1 MSAPKNNFFQPVD
14 GMELP
19 RFAGIPSFMRLPHL
33 DLNDRNIN
41 EVDFG
46 LIGVPWDAGTTN
58 RPGPRHGPRQM
69 RDLSTMIRAMNG
81 ATRIKPFELAN
92 FADLGDAP
100 VNPADIQDCMNRIT
114 EFYEKVKSNGI
125 IPMTVGGDHLT
136 SLPVLRALA
145 SSAPVGMIHFDAHTD
160 LFESYFDGYKY
171 THGTPFRRAI
181 EEGLLDPKRV
191 IQIGIRGSMYDG
203 ADIEWGRHQGVTI
216 IQIEELFERGIKD
229 VMQQARDIVGNNET
243 YCSYD
248 IDFIDPTFAPG
259 TGTPEVGGPNSFQAL
274 QVVRELSGVNLIG
287 MDLVEV
293 SPPFDQSGATS
304 WLGISIVFEMLCILA
319 QLKQAIWF

>member
-1 MSAPKNNFFQPVD
+1 MSAPKINFFQPVD

-33 DLNDRNIN
+33 NLNDQSIN

-114 EFYEKVKSNGI
+114 EFYEKVKSKGI
-125 IPMTVGGDHLT
+125 IPMTIGGDHLT

-145 SSAPVGMIHFDAHTD
+145 SKAPVGMIHFDAHTD

-216 IQIEELFERGIKD
+216 IQIEEFFERGIKD

-319 QLKQAIWF
+319 QLNK

>member
-81 ATRIKPFELAN
+81 TTRIKPFELAN

-100 VNPADIQDCMNRIT
+100 VNPADIQDCMKRIT

-319 QLKQAIWF
+319 QLNK

>member
-145 SSAPVGMIHFDAHTD
+145 TSAPVGMIHFDAHTD

-319 QLKQAIWF
+319 QLNK

>member
-1 MSAPKNNFFQPVD
+1 MSEPKNNFFQPVD

-319 QLKQAIWF
+319 KLNK

>member
-33 DLNDRNIN
+33 DLNDQNIN

-100 VNPADIQDCMNRIT
+100 VNPADIQDCMKRIT

-319 QLKQAIWF
+319 QLNK

>member
-1 MSAPKNNFFQPVD
+1 MSSPKNNFFQPVD

-19 RFAGIPSFMRLPHL
+19 RFAGIPSFMRLPHV
-33 DLNDRNIN
+33 DLNDQNIN

-100 VNPADIQDCMNRIT
+100 VNPADIQDCMKRIT

-319 QLKQAIWF
+319 QLNK

>member
-114 EFYEKVKSNGI
+114 EFYQKVKSKGI
-125 IPMTVGGDHLT
+125 IPMTIGGDHLT

-145 SSAPVGMIHFDAHTD
+145 SKAPVGMIHFDAHTD

-319 QLKQAIWF
+319 KLNK

>member
-1 MSAPKNNFFQPVD
+1 MSAPKNNFFHPVD

-319 QLKQAIWF
+319 QLNK

>member
-1 MSAPKNNFFQPVD
+1 MSMIPNTFFQPVD
-14 GMELP
+14 CMELP

-33 DLNDRNIN
+33 GFDSVEINDVN
-41 EVDFG
+41 FG

-58 RPGPRHGPRQM
+58 RSGPRHGPRQM

-81 ATRIKPFELAN
+81 ATRIKPFEMAN

-100 VNPADIQDCMNRIT
+100 VNPADIQDCMHRIT
-114 EFYEKVKSNGI
+114 EFYKKIKSKGI
-125 IPMTVGGDHLT
+125 IPMTIGGDHLT

-145 SSAPVGMIHFDAHTD
+145 ADEPVGMIHFDAHTD
-160 LFESYFDGYKY
+160 LFESYFDGFKY

-191 IQIGIRGSMYDG
+191 IQIGIRGTMYDG
-203 ADIEWGRHQGVTI
+203 EDIEWGRKQGVTI
-216 IQIEELFERGIKD
+216 IQIEEFFERGITD
-229 VMQQARDIVGNNET
+229 VMKQARDIVSDKKT

-259 TGTPEVGGPNSFQAL
+259 TGTPEVGGPNSFQGL
-274 QVVRELSGVNLIG
+274 QVVRELKGVNLIG

-293 SPPFDQSGATS
+293 SPPFDQSGATA
-304 WLGISIVFEMLCILA
+304 WLGISIVFEMMCMLA
-319 QLKQAIWF
+319 QLKNEL

>member
-1 MSAPKNNFFQPVD
+1 MSTTSNTFFQPVD
-14 GMELP
+14 GMESP

-33 DLNDRNIN
+33 GLNSEKIN
-41 EVDFG
+41 DVDFG

-58 RPGPRHGPRQM
+58 RSGPRHGPRQM

-81 ATRIKPFELAN
+81 ATRIKPFEMAN

-100 VNPADIQDCMNRIT
+100 VNPADIQDCMYRIT
-114 EFYEKVKSNGI
+114 KFYKKIKSKGI
-125 IPMTVGGDHLT
+125 IPMTIGGDHLT

-145 SSAPVGMIHFDAHTD
+145 ADEPVGMVHFDAHTD
-160 LFESYFDGYKY
+160 LFESYFDGFKY

-191 IQIGIRGSMYDG
+191 IQIGIRGTMYDG
-203 ADIEWGRHQGVTI
+203 EDIEWGRKKGVTI
-216 IQIEELFERGIKD
+216 IQIEELFERGITD
-229 VMQQARDIVGNNET
+229 VMKQARDIVSDKKT

-259 TGTPEVGGPNSFQAL
+259 TGTPEVGGPNSFQGL
-274 QVVRELSGVNLIG
+274 QVVRELKGVNLIG

-293 SPPFDQSGATS
+293 SPPFDQSGATA
-304 WLGISIVFEMLCILA
+304 WLGISIVFEMMCMLA
-319 QLKQAIWF
+319 QLKNELL

>member
-1 MSAPKNNFFQPVD
+1 MSAPKNIFFQPVD

-319 QLKQAIWF
+319 QLNK

>member
-1 MSAPKNNFFQPVD
+1 MSSPKNNFFQPVD

-203 ADIEWGRHQGVTI
+203 ADIEWGRLQGVTI

-319 QLKQAIWF
+319 QLHK

>member
-1 MSAPKNNFFQPVD
+1 MSEPKNNFFQPVD

-33 DLNDRNIN
+33 NLNDQSIN

-114 EFYEKVKSNGI
+114 EFYEKVKSKGI
-125 IPMTVGGDHLT
+125 IPMTIGGDHLT

-145 SSAPVGMIHFDAHTD
+145 SKAPVGMIHFDAHTD

-229 VMQQARDIVGNNET
+229 VMQQARDIVGSNET

-319 QLKQAIWF
+319 QLNK

>member
-203 ADIEWGRHQGVTI
+203 ADIEWGRDKGVTI

-229 VMQQARDIVGNNET
+229 VMQQARDIVGSNET

-319 QLKQAIWF
+319 QLNK

>member
-33 DLNDRNIN
+33 NLNDQSIN

-114 EFYEKVKSNGI
+114 EFYEKVKSKGI
-125 IPMTVGGDHLT
+125 IPMTIGGDHLT

-145 SSAPVGMIHFDAHTD
+145 SKAPVGMIHFDAHTD

-319 QLKQAIWF
+319 QLNK

>member
-319 QLKQAIWF
+319 KLNR

>member
-81 ATRIKPFELAN
+81 ATRVKPFELAN

-319 QLKQAIWF
+319 QLNK

>member
-136 SLPVLRALA
+136 SIPVLRALA

-203 ADIEWGRHQGVTI
+203 ADIECGRHQGVTI

-319 QLKQAIWF
+319 KLNK

>member
-1 MSAPKNNFFQPVD
+1 MSEPKNNFFQPVD

-33 DLNDRNIN
+33 NLNDQNIN

-114 EFYEKVKSNGI
+114 EFYQKVKSKGI
-125 IPMTVGGDHLT
+125 IPMTIGGDHLT

-145 SSAPVGMIHFDAHTD
+145 SKAPVGMIHFDAHTD

-229 VMQQARDIVGNNET
+229 VMQQARDIVGSNET

-319 QLKQAIWF
+319 QLNK

>member
-203 ADIEWGRHQGVTI
+203 ADIEWGRNQGVTI

-319 QLKQAIWF
+319 QLNK

>member
-1 MSAPKNNFFQPVD
+1 MSASPNKFFQPVD

-33 DLNDRNIN
+33 ELNDQQIN
-41 EVDFG
+41 NVDFG

-81 ATRIKPFELAN
+81 ATRIKPFEIAN

-100 VNPADIQDCMNRIT
+100 VNPADIQDCMSRIT
-114 EFYEKVKSNGI
+114 DFYKKVKSIGI
-125 IPMTVGGDHLT
+125 IPMTIGGDHLT

-145 SSAPVGMIHFDAHTD
+145 AENPVGMIHFDAHTD

-181 EEGLLDPKRV
+181 EEGLLDPKRI

-203 ADIEWGRHQGVTI
+203 EDIEWGRKQGVTI

-229 VMQQARDIVGNNET
+229 VMQQARNIVGNDKT

-274 QVVRELSGVNLIG
+274 QVVRELKGMNLIG

-304 WLGISIVFEMLCILA
+304 WLGISIVFEMMCILA
-319 QLKQAIWF
+319 QLKDN

>member
-1 MSAPKNNFFQPVD
+1 MSAPKNKFFQPVD

-33 DLNDRNIN
+33 KLNDENIKD
-41 EVDFG
+41 VDFG

-114 EFYEKVKSNGI
+114 EFYNKVKSKGI

-136 SLPVLRALA
+136 SLPVLRSLA
-145 SSAPVGMIHFDAHTD
+145 SEEPVGMIHFDAHTD

-181 EEGLLDPKRV
+181 EEGLLDPERV

-203 ADIEWGRHQGVTI
+203 EDIEWGRKQGVTI
-216 IQIEELFERGIKD
+216 IQIEELFDRGIKD
-229 VMQQARDIVGNNET
+229 IMQQARSIVGNEKT

-274 QVVRELSGVNLIG
+274 QVVRELNGVNLIG

-304 WLGISIVFEMLCILA
+304 WLGISVVFEMMCILA
-319 QLKQAIWF
+319 QLNR

>member
-203 ADIEWGRHQGVTI
+203 ADIEWGRLQGVTI

-229 VMQQARDIVGNNET
+229 VMQQARDIVGSNET

-319 QLKQAIWF
+319 QLNK

>member
-1 MSAPKNNFFQPVD
+1 MSEPKNNFFQPVD

-33 DLNDRNIN
+33 NLNDQNIN
-41 EVDFG
+41 DVDFG

-319 QLKQAIWF
+319 QLNK

>member
-33 DLNDRNIN
+33 NLNDQSIN

-114 EFYEKVKSNGI
+114 EFYEKVKSKGI
-125 IPMTVGGDHLT
+125 IPMTIGGDHLT

-145 SSAPVGMIHFDAHTD
+145 SKAPVGMIHFDAHTD

-319 QLKQAIWF
+319 KLNK

>member
-19 RFAGIPSFMRLPHL
+19 RFAGIPSFMRLPLL

-100 VNPADIQDCMNRIT
+100 VNPADIHDCMNRIT

-319 QLKQAIWF
+319 QLNK

>member
-1 MSAPKNNFFQPVD
+1 MSEPKNNFFQPVD

-33 DLNDRNIN
+33 NLNDQSIN

-114 EFYEKVKSNGI
+114 EFYQKVKSKGI
-125 IPMTVGGDHLT
+125 IPMTIGGDHLT

-145 SSAPVGMIHFDAHTD
+145 SKAPVGMIHFDAHTD

-203 ADIEWGRHQGVTI
+203 ADIEWGRDKGVTI

-229 VMQQARDIVGNNET
+229 VMQQAREIVGSNET

-319 QLKQAIWF
+319 KLNK